1 MPFLVDP
8 YDGRPTQNVA
18 CDAIIT
24 RKPFLPRGICEYRS
38 WDQTWSGEDRNEVL
52 DTQERKVDEGKER
65 MFCCHRF
72 DDGDGIVP
80 QYLGDVRS
88 LYEPGDLDRKQ
99 AGYMHTIKLFERSP
113 GDAIDFFSKR
123 FNWSTQDMRLVNE
136 IDPYLRMAC
145 QKCKQDYNL
154 IRIVMANYPDL
165 LKEYELDD
173 DILHGQFAY
182 SSSTGSRY
190 SYSGVWFEPSFYS
203 GGVFDSTHV
212 RRSARRT
219 LKIYALMFSQSVFEL
234 SAYVMKHGSDEGYKK
249 RFVFECGDYA
259 ESDLIRTLRKA
270 QRTMLQEPARP
281 PIGLNPERFVE
292 KCGKCQSWLV
302 GNMYGSKQ
310 CKTCSCLP

>member
-1 MPFLVDP
+1 M
-8 YDGRPTQNVA
+8 
-18 CDAIIT
+18 
-24 RKPFLPRGICEYRS
+24 
-38 WDQTWSGEDRNEVL
+38 
-52 DTQERKVDEGKER
+52 DEGKER

-72 DDGDGIVP
+72 DDGVGS

-88 LYEPGDLDRKQ
+88 LHEPGVIPLVAVSPPSEYLGDVRCLYEHGDLDRKQ

-182 SSSTGSRY
+182 SSSS
-190 SYSGVWFEPSFYS
+190 SYCGLFEPSFYS
-203 GGVFDSTHV
+203 GGVFDSTRV
-212 RRSARRT
+212 RDNARRT
-219 LKIYALMFSQSVFEL
+219 LKIYALLRSQSVFEL
-234 SAYVMKHGSDEGYKK
+234 SAYVMKHGSAEGYKK
-249 RFVFECGDYA
+249 RFVFECGYYA
-259 ESDLIRTLRKA
+259 ESDLIKTLRKA

-310 CKTCSCLP
+310 CSSCSGLP

>member
-52 DTQERKVDEGKER
+52 DTQERKMDEGKER

-165 LKEYELDD
+165 LKEYELDG

-234 SAYVMKHGSDEGYKK
+234 SAYVMKHGSAEGYKK